1 MKTPYL
7 FEIFFLTFERRNYSL
22 SAIDRPEVFQPRLLL
37 IQVMAPSHISR
48 LGAFFFSPADAV
60 PNKKGTLLKPQEHLA
75 FADVGFILLK
85 TGATL

>member
-1 MKTPYL
+1 MKIPSL
-7 FEIFFLTFERRNYSL
+7 EIFFLTFERRNYSL
-22 SAIDRPEVFQPRLLL
+22 TTRPEIFQPRLLL

-48 LGAFFFSPADAV
+48 LGVFFFSPADAV
-60 PNKKGTLLKPQEHLA
+60 PNKKGTLLKTQEHLA